1 MINQTKETSVMAM
14 TNIAEERWER
24 ALTPKEASKLTI
36 HKDEYES
43 ATEYARMVVEEH
55 QRRGTPRDGWEP
67 TALHNGSLA
76 EPFITDGEQELRSRL
91 EQEADPRLDESQG
104 LIENARE
111 NLDKIAEHREPLIGS
126 ETGASHS
133 VAEAV
138 ERVEEYDTKIK
149 RDQAA
154 GQHHHHRASTLLQ
167 RLATWAPWIE
177 AVGFLT
183 FITYYLNVPLL
194 EPWQDWLGWSFA
206 ATVVIA
212 IILGQTWLVRH
223 AARSHNHAREARADN
238 HRHEADRAFT
248 RRNWYLGLTAV
259 TAVAIT
265 SGMIWR
271 GIAALGNA
279 SIGTTAVLVFVAAV
293 TGLLLPT
300 LAFLGV
306 ALDGSRV
313 SRERD
318 GLASDLDD
326 DLDEYLETIGDSRR
340 DLARVAEI
348 GDTLRDKTFPDI
360 CHTTQEAVDGVYGFY
375 GILRLLIGGL
385 AADPPARTERT
396 IEHDAAG
403 NITGHIGT
411 SIPGAGHVSLG
422 PLFDRQHR
430 LEEIETQRASLLK
443 QVDAL
448 SQHPWGNS
456 RT

>member
-1 MINQTKETSVMAM
+1 M
-14 TNIAEERWER
+14 TTASITEEHWEPD
-24 ALTPKEASKLTI
+24 LTPKEAGKVGI
-36 HKDEYES
+36 HKDEYRS
-43 ATEYARMVVEEH
+43 AAEYARMAVQEH
-55 QRRGTPRDGWEP
+55 RRRGTARDGWEP
-67 TALHNGSLA
+67 PALHNGTIA
-76 EPFITDGEQELRSRL
+76 EPFITDGGQELSGRL
-91 EQEADPRLDESQG
+91 EQEADPRLDEAQG
-104 LIENARE
+104 LIENVKE
-111 NLDKIAEHREPLIGS
+111 NLDKVTEHREPITGQ
-126 ETGASHS
+126 ETGGSHS

-138 ERVEEYDTKIK
+138 ERVDEYDAKIK
-149 RDQAA
+149 QDQGA
-154 GQHHHHRASTLLQ
+154 GQHHHHRASILLQ

-206 ATVVIA
+206 VTVVTVV
-212 IILGQTWLVRH
+212 ILGQTWLVRH
-223 AARSHNHAREARADN
+223 AARSHNHAREARADG

-271 GIAALGNA
+271 GVAALGNA
-279 SIGTTAVLVFVAAV
+279 SVGTTAVLVFVAAV

-318 GLASDLDD
+318 GLAADLDD
-326 DLDEYLETIGDSRR
+326 DLDEYLETISDSRR

-360 CHTTQEAVDGVYGFY
+360 CHTTQEAVDEVYGFY
-375 GILRLLIGGL
+375 GTVRLLIGGL
-385 AADPPARTERT
+385 AADPPARTART
-396 IEHDAAG
+396 IGPDAAG

-411 SIPGAGHVSLG
+411 SIAGAGHVSLG

-430 LEEIETQRASLLK
+430 LEEIETQRADLLRR
-443 QVDAL
+443 VDDL
-448 SQHPWGNS
+448 SKHPWGKS

>member
-14 TNIAEERWER
+14 TNIAEHWEP
-24 ALTPKEASKLTI
+24 ALTPKEAGKVTI

-43 ATEYARMVVEEH
+43 AAEYARMVVEEH

-67 TALHNGSLA
+67 TALHNGNLA
-76 EPFITDGEQELRSRL
+76 EPFITDGEQELSSRL

-104 LIENARE
+104 LIENTRE
-111 NLDKIAEHREPLIGS
+111 NLDKIAEHREPLTGP

-154 GQHHHHRASTLLQ
+154 GQHHHHRASILLQ

-271 GIAALGNA
+271 GVAALGSA

-318 GLASDLDD
+318 GLADDLDD

-375 GILRLLIGGL
+375 GTVRLLIGGL
-385 AADPPARTERT
+385 AADPPARTART

-448 SQHPWGNS
+448 SQHPWGDS

>member
-1 MINQTKETSVMAM
+1 MAM
-14 TNIAEERWER
+14 ANITEELWDP
-24 ALTPKEASKLTI
+24 ALTLKEASKVGI
-36 HKDEYES
+36 GKDDYDS

-55 QRRGTPRDGWEP
+55 QRRGTPRESWEP
-67 TALHNGSLA
+67 TALHNVNLA
-76 EPFITDGEQELRSRL
+76 EPFVTDGEQELRSRL
-91 EQEADPRLDESQG
+91 EQEADPRLDESQA

-111 NLDKIAEHREPLIGS
+111 DLDKIVEHRAPLIGS

-149 RDQAA
+149 RDQSA

-248 RRNWYLGLTAV
+248 RRDWYLGLTAV

-279 SIGTTAVLVFVAAV
+279 SIGTTVVLVFVAAV

-360 CHTTQEAVDGVYGFY
+360 CHTTQEVVDGVYGFY
-375 GILRLLIGGL
+375 GTVRLLIGGL
-385 AADPPARTERT
+385 AADPPARTART
-396 IEHDAAG
+396 TEQDAAG
-403 NITGHIGT
+403 SITGHIGT
-411 SIPGAGHVSLG
+411 SIAGAGHVSLG

-430 LEEIETQRASLLK
+430 LGEIETQRAMLLE

-456 RT
+456 RA

>member
-1 MINQTKETSVMAM
+1 MINQMKETSVMTMA
-14 TNIAEERWER
+14 NITEEHWER
-24 ALTPKEASKLTI
+24 ALTPKEAGKLTI
-36 HKDEYES
+36 PKDEYES
-43 ATEYARMVVEEH
+43 AAEYARMVVEEH

-67 TALHNGSLA
+67 MALHNDSLA

-91 EQEADPRLDESQG
+91 EQEADPRLDEAQG

-111 NLDKIAEHREPLIGS
+111 DLDKLAEHREPLTGP
-126 ETGASHS
+126 ETGAGHS

-138 ERVEEYDTKIK
+138 ERVKEYDTKIK
-149 RDQAA
+149 RDQTA
-154 GQHHHHRASTLLQ
+154 GRHHHHRASSLLQ
-167 RLATWAPWIE
+167 RLATWSPWIE

-238 HRHEADRAFT
+238 HRDEADLAFT
-248 RRNWYLGLTAV
+248 RRNWYLALTAV

-306 ALDGSRV
+306 ALDGSSV

-318 GLASDLDD
+318 GLAADLDD
-326 DLDEYLETIGDSRR
+326 DLDEYLEIIGDSRR

-348 GDTLRDKTFPDI
+348 GDTLRDKTFPDV
-360 CHTTQEAVDGVYGFY
+360 CHTTQEAVDGVYGFH
-375 GILRLLIGGL
+375 GIVRLLIGGL
-385 AADPPARTERT
+385 AANPPARTART
-396 IEHDAAG
+396 IEQGTAG

-411 SIPGAGHVSLG
+411 SIAGAGHVSLG

-430 LEEIETQRASLLK
+430 LAEIETQRASLLK